1 MKDSIRSSSAVA
13 AVAAA
18 LLTLAPAATA
28 QPPASSDIERPPTYA
43 DPDGRGLPLIEAVRL
58 TLSHDPNLRLAE
70 EDARAQSGIALEIS
84 GDFDWQIQGELAYQ
98 HEERELRDGV
108 RRSEQER
115 RDDLTIFNGETCDQ
129 ADLQTRKAA
138 QIEQALAAEIGDV
151 RIDTDAILDLQLQA
165 IERLISEIPLDQAQV
180 LVNQWNLI
188 LESELLE
195 TRALAQANRDSCR
208 ESAAALAR
216 LGATP
221 VFEEFDSAS
230 LSLRADRKLRNGVVL
245 SPFLQGDY
253 GGTQYIGKV
262 NGFYEPVL
270 GSDGRQVVDYGIPR
284 ERFVDFGGK
293 NLDDLYTF
301 RVGFD
306 VAAPLLRGR
315 GRAEAGAAEKAAL
328 ESADA
333 VALLVKHAAAESVR
347 TTALSYWRVLAAQ
360 QRVAIL
366 ERSVKDQERIVSLTS
381 DLIAADILAQ
391 VDGDRSRASLANS
404 VAGLES
410 ARQNLTNARHE
421 LLRVMG
427 FDLEAEQAPPFA
439 VGEFPVISAEEIA
452 RAAADASLL
461 GGLDQRRYD
470 LAAARIFSTSSETLA
485 IAAKLGLRPRL
496 DATAGVWSTATG
508 EGSFSEGTN
517 RWVAP
522 SWSVGLSFEK
532 PIGNNTA
539 KGRLMQSE
547 ARLAQDQV
555 VAVDIERQARIS
567 ALAALRSLTEAVAA
581 MAQADEAVALSENL
595 VAAEQDMLNARQS
608 SVLDSILTEQ
618 QTTSARLAQIEARL
632 NVANLLTELR
642 FASGTLV
649 DESAEGPAVTAAT
662 LSTLPSGSASGGR

>member
-1 MKDSIRSSSAVA
+1 MKASTPIPSVMA
-13 AVAAA
+13 ALAAA
-18 LLTLAPAATA
+18 LLTLAPAARA
-28 QPPASSDIERPPTYA
+28 QAPAAAGAPQAPSYT

-58 TLSHDPNLRLAE
+58 TLAHDPNLRLAE

-84 GDFDWQIQGELAYQ
+84 GDFDWQIQGELDYQ

-108 RRSEQER
+108 KRNEQGR
-115 RDDLTIFNGETCDQ
+115 RDDLTVFNGETCDQ
-129 ADLQTRKAA
+129 ADLQARKAA
-138 QIEQALAAEIGDV
+138 QIEQALAGQIGDV
-151 RIDTDAILDLQLQA
+151 RIDTDAVLDLQLQA

-180 LVNQWNLI
+180 LVNQYNLI

-195 TRALAQANRDSCR
+195 TRALAQSNAESCR
-208 ESAAALAR
+208 DSAAALAR
-216 LGATP
+216 LGGTP

-230 LSLRADRKLRNGVVL
+230 LSLRADRKLRNGAVL
-245 SPFLQGDY
+245 SPFLEGDY
-253 GGTQYIGKV
+253 GGTQYLGKI
-262 NGFYEPVL
+262 NGFSEPVL
-270 GSDGRQVVDYGIPR
+270 GPDGRQVVDYGIPR

-333 VALLVKHAAAESVR
+333 VALLVKHAASESVR
-347 TTALSYWRVLAAQ
+347 ATALTYWRVLAAQ

-366 ERSVKDQERIVSLTS
+366 ERSAADQEKLVSITS
-381 DLIAADILAQ
+381 DLIAADVLAQ
-391 VDGDRSRASLANS
+391 VDGDRSRASLANAY
-404 VAGLES
+404 AGLES
-410 ARQNLTNARHE
+410 ARQSLTNARHE

-427 FDLEAEQAPPFA
+427 FDLEGQQAPPLA
-439 VGEFPVISAEEIA
+439 VGEFPAIGAEEIA
-452 RAAADASLL
+452 RAAADSALL
-461 GGLDQRRYD
+461 NELPERRYD
-470 LAAARIFSTSSETLA
+470 LAAARIFSASSETLA

-496 DATAGVWSTATG
+496 DARAGVWTTATG
-508 EGSFSEGTN
+508 EGSLSEGVD
-517 RWVAP
+517 RWVVP
-522 SWSVGLSFEK
+522 SWSVGFSFEK
-532 PIGNNTA
+532 PIGNNAA

-547 ARLAQDQV
+547 ARLEQDRV

-567 ALAALRSLTEAVAA
+567 ALSALRSLSAAVAA
-581 MAQADEAVALSENL
+581 VAQADEAVALSENL

-632 NVANLLTELR
+632 NVASLLTELR

-649 DESAEGPAVTAAT
+649 DESADGPAVTAAT
-662 LSTLPSGSASGGR
+662 LSTLPFGAAPGVR